1 MTNPVTPRLSEGD
14 RTRVITWEDP
24 AAAVQTGRTNSGIA
38 YLKAMQAGELPP
50 PPIAVLMDMWIA
62 GVSEGRVVFAF
73 EPAEYHYN
81 PLGTVH
87 GGVMATLLDS
97 ALGCAVQSMLPAGTS
112 YTTLELKVNYLR
124 PITTKT
130 GTVYCEG
137 KIIHLGG
144 RVATAEA
151 RLTGAG
157 DKLYAHG
164 TTTCLIL
171 RPSSPSSLET
181 VSQSAQCNT

>member
-1 MTNPVTPRLSEGD
+1 MTDLQAS

-24 AAAVQTGRTNSGIA
+24 TAALQKGKTISGIE
-38 YLKAMQAGELPP
+38 YLKALQTGELPP
-50 PPIAVLMDMWIA
+50 PPIAVLMDMWITE
-62 GVSEGRVVFAF
+62 VSEGRVVFAA

-130 GTVYCEG
+130 GTVNCEG
-137 KIIHLGG
+137 RIIYLGD
-144 RVATAEA
+144 RVAPA
-151 RLTGAG
+151 AG
-157 DKLYAHG
+157 GLPDAAGKL
-164 TTTCLIL
+164 
-171 RPSSPSSLET
+171 
-181 VSQSAQCNT
+181 